1 MTRLLLGPVS
11 IDRYVDAT
19 FGERIDLPGGGA
31 LNMAYHWAHAGEPF
45 TFVTRI
51 GDDSPQV
58 ILRFLQ
64 QHHIQH
70 LANSIVAPGA
80 TASIDIVMR
89 ADRQPF
95 MDHFVEGVWADFLLT
110 AEEERLVGTATH
122 LHAVLVD
129 PVVAEVHRLGAAG
142 ALGAVYAS
150 GDFLDFRHYTVERF
164 AATMAH
170 LALGFI
176 GWPGDVDH
184 PTIAGVREVAQR
196 LGRMVVITLGSRGV
210 LVIDGAAGSE
220 QPTPVQALVVEGTT
234 VGCGDAFIAG
244 FLAEHWAGHGLAAA
258 LDRGR
263 AAGAAATRTL
273 RPLPDDAYSPQT
285 G

>member
-19 FGERIDLPGGGA
+19 FGESLHLPGGGA
-31 LNMAYHWAHAGEPF
+31 LNMAYHWATAGEPF
-45 TFVTRI
+45 TFLTRI
-51 GDDSPQV
+51 GDDSPEV
-58 ILRFLQ
+58 ILRFL
-64 QHHIQH
+64 HHHGIVH
-70 LANSIVAPGA
+70 LPNSIVAPGT

-95 MDHFVEGVWADFLLT
+95 MHHFVEGVWAGFHLT
-110 AEEERLVGTATH
+110 AEEEGAVAAATH

-142 ALGAVYAS
+142 ALRQLYVS
-150 GDFLDFRHYTVERF
+150 GDFLDFRHYTLDRF

-176 GWPGDVDH
+176 GWPGAADD
-184 PTIAGVREVAQR
+184 PLIDGVREVAQR
-196 LGRMVVITLGSRGV
+196 LRRMVVITLGSRGV
-210 LVIDGAAGSE
+210 LVIDGSAGRE
-220 QPTPVQALVVEGTT
+220 QFASVHALAVEGTT

-244 FLAEHWAGHGLAAA
+244 FLAEHWAGHSLQAA

-263 AAGAAATRTL
+263 AAGAAATRTP
-273 RPLPDDAYSPQT
+273 RPLPDDAYSLTT